1 VSIFCLKHLYFV
13 STSYQ
18 NHPSAVRVHAGDYKI
33 ERQTSPEGVDYLL
46 MHLPY
51 FLGTKIPEYISYF
64 VENYSLETFQNEYK
78 EAKE

>member
-1 VSIFCLKHLYFV
+1 L
-13 STSYQ
+13 
-18 NHPSAVRVHAGDYKI
+18 RVYAGEFKI

-64 VENYSLETFQNEYK
+64 VENYSLETFQNE
-78 EAKE
+78 